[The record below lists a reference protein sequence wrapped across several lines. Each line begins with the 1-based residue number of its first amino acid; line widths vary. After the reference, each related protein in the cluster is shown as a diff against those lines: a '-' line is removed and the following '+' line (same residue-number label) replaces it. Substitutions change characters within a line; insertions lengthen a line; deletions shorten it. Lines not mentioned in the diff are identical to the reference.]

1 MYVYTHVPG
10 RLEGGWDAV
19 RERFADDIETRIEGL
34 APGFRAR
41 VLGRKAWAPD
51 DLQRWNANLVQG
63 DLGGGSNAWSQQLF
77 MRPFFPAFR
86 YRMPV
91 GGLYLCSASTH
102 PGGGTHGMCGFNA
115 AERVLADL

>member
-1 MYVYTHVPG
+1 M
-10 RLEGGWDAV
+10 
-19 RERFADDIETRIEGL
+19 
-34 APGFRAR
+34 
-41 VLGRKAWAPD
+41 
-51 DLQRWNANLVQG
+51 QG
-63 DLGGGSNAWSQQLF
+63 DSGGGSNAWSQQLF

-115 AERVLADL
+115 AQRVLGSVTIWESRCHGVVARSSGRR